1 VQTSATSPLDE
12 KKASLGYLYLITLVA
27 AVGGFLFGYDL
38 SLISGAVIFLKAEWN
53 LTPPL
58 VGTVT
63 GSAILGCPFG
73 PLAGVWLADSL
84 GRNKTLIL
92 SAVLFIVSAI
102 GSAAAHGLYDFILW
116 RFVGGIGVGLA
127 STVSPMYI
135 AEVSPAR
142 LRGRLVVVNQLAIV
156 IGLSLSVYVTYL
168 FSFGGHWRWMF
179 ATMALPAV
187 VLLVGLFFVPRSPR
201 WLAHRGDYAGALAVL
216 TTINGEPRAEV
227 ELEEIRE
234 ELGEETGGFA
244 ELLRPGIRSAV
255 IIGIVLMVFS
265 QINGV
270 NMILL
275 YAPTIFME
283 AGITDAPDAIL
294 NSVYLTVWITVCTV
308 AAFWLTAL
316 FGRRPIL
323 IFGTMGMAAGHVLM
337 FLRFTYGL
345 GPWVT
350 LAGMFLAAGAFTLTL
365 APLSWVIPSEIFPN
379 RVRGMAMSL
388 ATLAMFTASYITV
401 NLFPV
406 VLEAFKIQFGNPG
419 GTFLIF
425 TAICLSC
432 SLFVWLT
439 LPETK
444 DKTLEEIGRFWLRR
458 ENPRPGAMS
467 PKYEGSRQK

>member
-1 VQTSATSPLDE
+1 METPVAPPAAE
-12 KKASLGYLYLITLVA
+12 RKASLGYLYLITLVA

-53 LTPPL
+53 LTPFW
-58 VGTVT
+58 VGAVT

-73 PLAGVWLADSL
+73 PLAGVWLADTL

-92 SAVLFIVSAI
+92 SALLFIVSAI
-102 GSAAAHGLYDFILW
+102 GSGLAYGMLDFSFW
-116 RFVGGIGVGLA
+116 RFIGGIGVGLA

-179 ATMALPAV
+179 ATMALPAA

-201 WLAHRGDYAGALAVL
+201 WLAARGNFAEAFAVL
-216 TTINGEPRAEV
+216 AAINGRTQAER
-227 ELEEIRE
+227 ELKEIQE
-234 ELGEETGGFA
+234 ELGEESGGFR
-244 ELLRPGIRSAV
+244 ELLRPGVRLAV
-255 IIGIVLMVFS
+255 VIAVTLMVFS

-275 YAPTIFME
+275 YAPTLFME

-294 NSVYLTVWITVCTV
+294 NSVYLTTWITLCTV
-308 AAFWLTAL
+308 VAFWLTAR

-323 IFGTMGMAAGHVLM
+323 ICGTLGMAAGHVLM
-337 FLRFTYGL
+337 FLRFAYALPTL
-345 GPWVT
+345 VT

-365 APLSWVIPSEIFPN
+365 APLGWVILSEIFPN
-379 RVRGMAMSL
+379 RVRGKAMSL
-388 ATLAMFTASYITV
+388 ATLAMFSASYITV
-401 NLFPV
+401 NAFPV
-406 VLEAFKIQFGNPG
+406 VLDRFKAAFGNPG

-425 TAICLSC
+425 AGICVAC
-432 SLFVWLT
+432 SLFVWWA

-444 DKTLEEIGRFWLRR
+444 DKTLEEIGRFWLRLDQR
-458 ENPRPGAMS
+458 KKRS
-467 PKYEGSRQK
+467 S